1 MLIMRRVGYPT
12 ETMRVIFRRKLL
24 LNVYHR
30 VSILE
35 MLTLAYLLCF
45 PPLLVLYVDVES
57 DFHAKVPVVV
67 CKDRKRLV
75 TMKKK

>member
-1 MLIMRRVGYPT
+1 
-12 ETMRVIFRRKLL
+12 
-24 LNVYHR
+24 
-30 VSILE
+30 
-35 MLTLAYLLCF
+35 MLTLAYLFCFF